1 MRRPNESW
9 SSFTSRLCK
18 IVNEREKERK
28 DFLYKFN
35 VALEKSRKA
44 KM

>member
-28 DFLYKFN
+28 KTFYIN
-35 VALEKSRKA
+35 S
-44 KM
+44 M